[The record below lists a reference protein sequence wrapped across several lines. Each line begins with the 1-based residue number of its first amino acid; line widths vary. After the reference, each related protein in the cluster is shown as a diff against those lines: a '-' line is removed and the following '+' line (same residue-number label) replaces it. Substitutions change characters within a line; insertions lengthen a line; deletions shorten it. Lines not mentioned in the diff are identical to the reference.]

1 MQAFYGAGTITPPR
15 SGILPEGENSVEQKK
30 KS

>member
-1 MQAFYGAGTITPPR
+1 MQAFYGAGIITPPR
-15 SGILPEGENSVEQKK
+15 LGFLPEGENSVEQKK